1 MPTEVSGALELR
13 KALKKIEPALAKET
27 EKEIRNLLK
36 VVAVKARGFVPS
48 AAPEGLSGWGNAVGL
63 WENRVFNSSDIKRG
77 IGYST
82 APSKPNKRGFRS
94 IATIFNKSAAGSIY
108 ETAGRKSGPDG
119 RDWAPLVDV
128 YKGAGTPFARKAG
141 YQKRSSD
148 KTKSQS
154 ANPNAG
160 RQFYEAL
167 PPLVD
172 SQQSSAAGRRTRKT
186 KGRLLFRAWAEDQGK
201 TNAAVLKAIEKSM
214 DTALRVTKGT
224 TMKFRGR

>member
-13 KALKKIEPALAKET
+13 KALRKVEPTLAKET

-48 AAPEGLSGWGNAVGL
+48 DAPLSGWGNAVGI
-63 WENRVFNSSDIKRG
+63 WENRVFQSSDVKRG

-94 IATIFNKSAAGSIY
+94 IATIFNKSAAGAIY
-108 ETAGRKSGPDG
+108 ETAGRKNPQGQPTQESTRGVFSSY
-119 RDWAPLVDV
+119 VD
-128 YKGAGTPFARKAG
+128 T
-141 YQKRSSD
+141 SS
-148 KTKSQS
+148 KVNKS

-160 RQFYEAL
+160 RQFIDAL

-172 SQQSSAAGRRTRKT
+172 SQQSDKAGRRTRKT

-201 TNAAVLKAIEKSM
+201 TNAAVLKAIGKSM
-214 DTALRVTKGT
+214 DTALAVTKGVNRDY
-224 TMKFRGR
+224 RGR

>member
-1 MPTEVSGALELR
+1 MPTEVTGALELR
-13 KALKKIEPALAKET
+13 KALRKVEPALAKET

-48 AAPEGLSGWGNAVGL
+48 AAPLSGWGNAVGV
-63 WENRVFNSSDIKRG
+63 WENRVFSSSDIKRG

-108 ETAGRKSGPDG
+108 ETAGRLSGAQG
-119 RDWAPLVDV
+119 RPQAPLVDV
-128 YKGAGTPFARKAG
+128 YKSAGTPFARKAG

-154 ANPNAG
+154 ANPYAG
-160 RQFYEAL
+160 RQFIEAL

-172 SQQSSAAGRRTRKT
+172 SQQSGAAGRRTRKT

-214 DTALRVTKGT
+214 QIALKVTKGT
-224 TMKFRGR
+224 SMNFRGR

>member
-1 MPTEVSGALELR
+1 MPTELKGALELR

-48 AAPEGLSGWGNAVGL
+48 AAPLSGWGKAVGV
-63 WENRVFNSSDIKRG
+63 WENRVFSSSDIKRG

-119 RDWAPLVDV
+119 RPPAPLVNL
-128 YKGAGTPFARKAG
+128 YENAGTRNASKSP
-141 YQKRSSD
+141 YQVRSSD

-154 ANPNAG
+154 ANPHAG
-160 RQFYEAL
+160 RQFIDAL

-172 SQQSSAAGRRTRKT
+172 SQQSGAAGRRTRKT

>member
-13 KALKKIEPALAKET
+13 KALRKVEPALAKET

-48 AAPEGLSGWGNAVGL
+48 DAPLSGWGNAVGI
-63 WENRVFNSSDIKRG
+63 WENRVFRSSEVKRG

-82 APSKPNKRGFRS
+82 AASKPNKRGFRS
-94 IATIFNKSAAGSIY
+94 IATIFNKTAAGAIY
-108 ETAGRKSGPDG
+108 ETAGRKNPQGQPTQASTRGVFSSYVDTSGK
-119 RDWAPLVDV
+119 VN
-128 YKGAGTPFARKAG
+128 K
-141 YQKRSSD
+141 
-148 KTKSQS
+148 S

-160 RQFYEAL
+160 RQFIDAL

-172 SQQSSAAGRRTRKT
+172 SQQRSAAGRRTRKT

-214 DTALRVTKGT
+214 RTALAVTKCASRDY
-224 TMKFRGR
+224 RGR